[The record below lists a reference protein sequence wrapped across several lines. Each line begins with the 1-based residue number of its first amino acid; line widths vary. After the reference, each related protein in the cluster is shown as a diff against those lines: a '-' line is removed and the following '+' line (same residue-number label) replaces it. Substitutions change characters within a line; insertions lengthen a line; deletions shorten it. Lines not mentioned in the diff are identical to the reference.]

1 MATLREALEGAVD
14 GTPVADE
21 PVSTAPPPG
30 EVIAEATEVVEP
42 NPNSGSASPNSD
54 TTHPESGSDG
64 KVRDALGRFVPKTGA
79 EALLGPQGSA
89 GAAPAAPPAP
99 VAPPPDADPPPQ
111 SWRPEVKAEWSK
123 LPPAIKQEVQRRELE
138 ISRAL
143 GETAAARNI
152 SQLFSETI
160 TPYMAFMRAEGVHN
174 PLDGIK
180 AMFDMHVGLRTGSQH
195 QKAAKLAEL
204 MNYYGVDV
212 PELDRALVGQSQ
224 ENPQIAMQRQID
236 QMVAQRMAP
245 FQQIVQQAQF
255 AQQQSAN
262 AAAQQVS
269 TELQQFAATHP
280 HYETVRTMMADAMQI
295 AVQNGQELSLD
306 DAYRWATG
314 LHPSTKGATI
324 AAQSQQ
330 TAQQMNE
337 AAQRAKRAA
346 TGSSRIPAA
355 SSAVPAGGSNRAPSL
370 RDAINQAMQ
379 DVPVQ

>member
-1 MATLREALEGAVD
+1 
-14 GTPVADE
+14 
-21 PVSTAPPPG
+21 
-30 EVIAEATEVVEP
+30 
-42 NPNSGSASPNSD
+42 
-54 TTHPESGSDG
+54 
-64 KVRDALGRFVPKTGA
+64 
-79 EALLGPQGSA
+79 
-89 GAAPAAPPAP
+89 
-99 VAPPPDADPPPQ
+99 
-111 SWRPEVKAEWSK
+111 
-123 LPPAIKQEVQRRELE
+123 LE

-212 PELDRALVGQSQ
+212 PELDKALVGQSH
-224 ENPQIAMQRQID
+224 EDPQVAIQRQVQ
-236 QMVAQRMAP
+236 QMVAQQMQP
-245 FQQIVQQAQF
+245 VYTLQQQLA
-255 AQQQSAN
+255 AQQQMAYR
-262 AAAQQVS
+262 AAEQQIGN
-269 TELQQFAATHP
+269 ELQQFAATHP
-280 HYETVRTMMADAMQI
+280 HYETVKEMMADAMDMAQRR
-295 AVQNGQELSLD
+295 GQELSLD

-346 TGSSRIPAA
+346 TGNSRIPAA
-355 SSAVPAGGSNRAPSL
+355 SSAVPAGGANRAPSL
-370 RDAINQAMQ
+370 RDAIAQAMQ